1 MESLEVRITSLSEKS
16 AAQSLSKEIK
26 LPDWPTTKRAT
37 PNSFLR
43 SALFSAI
50 QSKDREFLDDVV
62 LASQQGI
69 TIRFTGKQ
77 LNQEDLT
84 LWEVLV
90 HLSKLSPLGS
100 VCDFSCYELL
110 KSMEL
115 GTGAMDYK
123 RLDDGITRLA
133 TSYVNINDKQ
143 YFGALILQ
151 GSKDKVNN
159 RYILQL
165 NRLLINLY
173 QQNTWID
180 WDERLLLRKKPLAQY
195 LHGYYSSHKAPHP
208 VKIETL
214 QRFSGSK
221 NKNIPAFKQKLT
233 AAMDELVKIGFFESY
248 KIDME
253 NNVIVKKKQ
262 NNA

>member
-1 MESLEVRITSLSEKS
+1 MKSLEERITALEEK
-16 AAQSLSKEIK
+16 ATTQSLSKEIK
-26 LPDWPTTKRAT
+26 LPDWPSTKRAT

-43 SALFSAI
+43 SALFPAI

-62 LASQQGI
+62 LASQKGI
-69 TIRFTGKQ
+69 EIKFTGKQ

-90 HLSKLSPLGS
+90 HLTKSNPLGS

-115 GTGAMDYK
+115 GTSAMDYK
-123 RLDDGITRLA
+123 RLDDSITRLA
-133 TSYVNINDKQ
+133 TAYIDINDKQ

-159 RYILQL
+159 RYTLQL
-165 NRLLINLY
+165 NRMLINLY

-180 WDERLLLRKKPLAQY
+180 WDERLLLRRKPLAQY

-221 NKNIPAFKQKLT
+221 NKNIPAFKQKLKT
-233 AAMDELVKIGFFESY
+233 AMDELVKIGFVENY
-248 KIDME
+248 RIDNE
-253 NNVIVKKKQ
+253 NNLFVKKKQ